1 MPLSKLDHHHR
12 VTATKIFGHP
22 LSHNIQW
29 HDVESLLER
38 IGMVSVSHRG
48 NMNVTIGDV
57 VHSLGRVRG
66 HDLSEDQV
74 IKVRHILKDVGIDAT
89 AA

>member
-12 VTATKIFGHP
+12 LTVAKIFGHP
-22 LSHNIQW
+22 LSRNIQW
-29 HDVESLLER
+29 HDVESLLDR
-38 IGMVSVSHRG
+38 IGVITLSHRG
-48 NMNVTIGDV
+48 NVNLTIGSE
-57 VHSLGRVRG
+57 VHSLGKVRG

-74 IKVRHILKDVGIDAT
+74 IRVRHILKEVGIVQT